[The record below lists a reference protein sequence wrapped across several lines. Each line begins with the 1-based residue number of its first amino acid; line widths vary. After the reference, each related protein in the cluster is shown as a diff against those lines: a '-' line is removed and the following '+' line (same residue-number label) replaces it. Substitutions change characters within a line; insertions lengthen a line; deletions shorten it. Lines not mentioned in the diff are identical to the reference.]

1 MLKRLYID
9 NYRSLVNFEFKPGSL
24 CLLLGDNGS
33 GKSTLLDVIE
43 LLRDF
48 ISGQGTVNSFPTPT
62 LTRWQL
68 NRHQRFEADFLID
81 GKIYAYS
88 LVIEHEWQRG
98 LRRVQQ
104 EHLHLDGQP
113 LYAFQEGVAQL
124 YREDHSLGPSVSF
137 DWSRSGIGFLQ
148 AGPANLHLNQFR
160 EYVARI
166 IVCSLDPGSMESESD
181 QEIGILDR
189 RGRQFVSWYR
199 AMALESPAATMKM
212 AAAIREVMAG
222 FSALPFRESGSKRLL
237 KAQFDGFET
246 GRQSRYI
253 EYSFDELSDGQ
264 RALLVLYALIYA
276 HEDHPFVIC
285 LDEPDNYVALREI
298 QPWLAE
304 LEERCATVSGS
315 QAILVSHHPEV
326 MNYLGEYRI
335 VMLERDQGGPTR
347 IKPFSAVPGLAVG
360 ETVARGW
367 E

>member
-1 MLKRLYID
+1 MLQRLYID

-33 GKSTLLDVIE
+33 GKSTILDVIE

-48 ISGQGTVNSFPTPT
+48 ISGQGTVNSFSTST
-62 LTRWQL
+62 LTRWQF
-68 NRHQRFEADFLID
+68 NRLQRFEADFLLD
-81 GKIYAYS
+81 GKIYAYR

-104 EHLHLDGQP
+104 EYLYLDGQP
-113 LYAFQEGVAQL
+113 LYAFHEGVAQL
-124 YREDHSLGPSVSF
+124 YQDDHSLGPSVAF

-148 AGPANLHLNQFR
+148 AGPANLHLSRYR
-160 EYVARI
+160 EYMARI
-166 IVCSLDPGSMESESD
+166 VVASLDPCSMESESD
-181 QEIGILDR
+181 EEVSILDR
-189 RGRQFVSWYR
+189 RGRKFVSWYR

-237 KAQFDGFET
+237 KAQFDGFGT

-264 RALLVLYALIYA
+264 RALIALYALLYV
-276 HEDHPFVIC
+276 HEDHPFVIG

-304 LEERCATVSGS
+304 LENRCAMANHS

-326 MNYLGEYRI
+326 MNYLGEQRI

-347 IKPFSAVPGLAVG
+347 IKPFLAVSGLSAG